1 MAILQVVTCESF
13 MPYLSAIRP
22 LAQAGMKRAVGA
34 TDDKGPY
41 KKRLKAKVEDEGKS
55 TPDVAPY
62 KKKG

>member
-1 MAILQVVTCESF
+1 
-13 MPYLSAIRP
+13 
-22 LAQAGMKRAVGA
+22 MKRAVGA